1 MQTEQKNEFS
11 YQDSPPPPKRE
22 RDAVELATLPTAPS
36 LGNLAHPD
44 YLLPP
49 APVHARRNDPS
60 APPSPPHSEP
70 ASPRYTDT
78 TPFLPVSID
87 RPDSPHKQLSNASV
101 ALASALDGTASY
113 SKVPSDCL
121 GVDGDGTPTSSSPF
135 PAFPDL
141 EQGCSGGHDSRG
153 VLRNQCHRFYTLYMK
168 GPLCCFYTLFFG
180 GLSLYTMFCGIY
192 HTTVLAQYDPT
203 PFVTSY
209 NYNSAAPDKIG
220 KVQGISRLQHFAN
233 LGLGTPDRPIKVML
247 AGDSLVNNPWIQKYN
262 LHKKLKLSE
271 KKTNIKQ
278 NIQWINHAMSACVV
292 KNLMEDRWLPTWI
305 RNESPDL
312 VLILSN
318 SDVSM
323 SKSSW
328 PKAKWDDYKANY
340 RVAIENLLSFLDA
353 KMGQN
358 YAFSGPSVLTEGIG
372 FLAPPRQR
380 GFGFMVK
387 DIRDINLE
395 YAVKHNA
402 TYIDMFKAIKSISVP
417 WWILYSS
424 YATVDGEHYNELGS
438 QMLADTFVQ
447 ALLNPMPTLK

>member
-1 MQTEQKNEFS
+1 MQTEQ
-11 YQDSPPPPKRE
+11 Q
-22 RDAVELATLPTAPS
+22 
-36 LGNLAHPD
+36 
-44 YLLPP
+44 
-49 APVHARRNDPS
+49 
-60 APPSPPHSEP
+60 
-70 ASPRYTDT
+70 
-78 TPFLPVSID
+78 
-87 RPDSPHKQLSNASV
+87 
-101 ALASALDGTASY
+101 SY
-113 SKVPSDCL
+113 SRVPSD
-121 GVDGDGTPTSSSPF
+121 GTHTL
-135 PAFPDL
+135 PAFPDV
-141 EQGCSGGHDSRG
+141 EQGSGVGHVSMG
-153 VLRNQCHRFYTLYMK
+153 VLRNQCYRLYVQYMK
-168 GPLCCFYTLFFG
+168 GPLCCFCILFFG
-180 GLSLYTMFCGIY
+180 GLSLYTMLCGIY

-209 NYNSAAPDKIG
+209 NSAAPNKIG
-220 KVQGISRLQHFAN
+220 KVQGFSRLQHFTN

-271 KKTNIKQ
+271 KNANIKL
-278 NIQWINHAMSACVV
+278 NIKWINHAASSCVV
-292 KNLMEDRWLPTWI
+292 KSLMEDQRLPTWI

-318 SDVSM
+318 SDVST

-340 RVAIENLLSFLDA
+340 RVALENLLSFLDA

-372 FLAPPRQR
+372 LLAPPRQR
-380 GFGFMVK
+380 GFGFMIK
-387 DIRDINLE
+387 DIRGINLE

-438 QMLADTFVQ
+438 QILADTFVQ
-447 ALLNPMPTLK
+447 VLLNPMPTVK